1 MEIREILAMVDHTV
15 IKQGACWDDVRCILD
30 EGVKYHAASACIP
43 ACYLKQ
49 AKDYAGSALPV
60 GAVIGFPYGYST
72 TASKLFEVREALDMG
87 ADEIDMVINIGW
99 LREKNDA
106 AIQNELS
113 QIKELMGDK
122 ILKVIIE
129 ACLLTDE
136 EKIRACKLITDSKA
150 DYIKTS
156 TGLAHGGATPHD
168 IMLFA
173 ANIGPGVK
181 IKAAGG
187 VNTLEDA
194 RRFIS
199 LGASRVGS
207 SRIIK
212 ALEGNQ
218 TAGY

>member
-1 MEIREILAMVDHTV
+1 MEIREILAMVDHTI
-15 IKQGACWDDVRCILD
+15 IKQGACWDEVRQILD
-30 EGVKYHAASACIP
+30 EGVRYQAACCCIP
-43 ACYLKQ
+43 SCYLSR
-49 AKDYAGSALPV
+49 AKEYAGSAVHV
-60 GAVIGFPYGYST
+60 GTVIGFPYGYST
-72 TASKLFEVREALDMG
+72 TASKLFELREAMEMG

-106 AIQNELS
+106 DIVSELS
-113 QIKELMGDK
+113 QIKNIMNDK

-129 ACLLTDE
+129 ACLLSDE
-136 EKIRACKLITDSKA
+136 EKIRACKLITQANA

-173 ANIGPGVK
+173 ANIGPNVK

-187 VNTLEDA
+187 VNSLEDA

-212 ALEGNQ
+212 GLEGQ
-218 TAGY
+218 QVTGY